1 MSVKKY
7 TSDLY
12 QVGGSL
18 SSDNLTYV
26 VRSADR
32 QLYEALLRGEFCY
45 VFSSYQMGKSSLKV
59 RLKKRLR
66 KLGMDCIFL
75 DMSYIGSQ
83 NLNSEIWYKT
93 IAFELWRRFKLT
105 KKVNFKAWWQ
115 KQQGLSARQ
124 KLQDWLKDVIL
135 LYVKAAK
142 IFILIDEI
150 DSVLNLN
157 FPTNDFFALIRYFY
171 EARVNDGNFNRLN
184 FALFG
189 STTPSELIDDS
200 SKSPFAL
207 GTAIALSEF
216 TAPEASPLLYG
227 LSNYFQEP
235 ETVLKAILHWTGG
248 QPFLTQKLCKLAIT
262 HVLPNQYHLA
272 PQEINSWIEQ
282 LVRQCIV
289 QHWEIQDEP
298 QHLRTIRD
306 RSLFT
311 VPNSPRLCKDYIVPS
326 SQQYSL
332 LKNDLT
338 PTNLSVYREVLHN
351 GFVMVD
357 KSFEQQQCLL
367 TGLVTV
373 RENKL
378 VVSNPIYREIFN
390 LTWVN
395 NN

>member
-1 MSVKKY
+1 MSVKNHNR
-7 TSDLY
+7 DRY

-18 SSDNLTYV
+18 SSDNSTYV

-45 VFSSYQMGKSSLKV
+45 VFGSCQMGKSSLKV
-59 RLKKRLR
+59 RIKKRLR
-66 KLGMDCIFL
+66 KLGMGCIFL
-75 DMSYIGSQ
+75 DMTSISSQ
-83 NLNSEIWYKT
+83 NIKREIWYKT

-105 KKVNFKAWWQ
+105 EKVDFKAWWKKQ
-115 KQQGLSARQ
+115 KGLSSPQ
-124 KLQDWLKDVIL
+124 KLRDFLKDVIL
-135 LYVKAAK
+135 PYVAAKK

-157 FPTNDFFALIRYFY
+157 FPTDDFFALIRYFY
-171 EARVNDGNFNRLN
+171 EARVSNENLNRLN

-200 SKSPFAL
+200 TKSPFAL

-216 TAPEASPLLYG
+216 TTAEVSALLYG
-227 LSNYFQEP
+227 LSNYFREP
-235 ETVLKAILHWTGG
+235 ETILKAILYWTGG

-262 HVLPNQYHLA
+262 HVEPNQYHLA
-272 PQEINSWIEQ
+272 SPEINSWIEQ
-282 LVRQCIV
+282 LVRQHIL
-289 QHWEIQDEP
+289 QHWEIKDEP

-306 RSLFT
+306 RTLFA
-311 VPNSPRLCKDYIVPS
+311 VPNSPRLCKDYIVPT

-332 LKNDLT
+332 LKNELT
-338 PTNLSVYREVLHN
+338 SSNLSVYREVLQN

-357 KSFEQQQCLL
+357 KSFRQQQCLL

-373 RENKL
+373 KENKL